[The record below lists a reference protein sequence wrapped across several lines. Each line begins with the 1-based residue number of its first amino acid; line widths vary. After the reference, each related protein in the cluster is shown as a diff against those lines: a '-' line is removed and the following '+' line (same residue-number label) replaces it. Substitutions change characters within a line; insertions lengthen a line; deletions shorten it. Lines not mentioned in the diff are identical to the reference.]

1 MRLLVSGDL
10 AATGFGSVTIDLGK
24 ELLKLGLDVRFLS
37 QNDLPRLE
45 EPFSSRTIDLRTFS
59 IGRDYLDGELGVV
72 GMADG
77 LAGLFDGTA
86 PVQMHDKTPYGDWRP
101 DAFLIISDFSS
112 AREHLVTPLAKVL
125 NGLPTFLY
133 LPIEGI
139 GLPPRW
145 ADTFR
150 IARPIAMSEFG
161 AAQIERLM
169 GERPP
174 MIYHGVDASIFHPVS
189 DDAGVMLM
197 GPNNRISVL
206 RSRDDCKRA
215 WAPLLADNNGIPLG
229 QVPLNWMLRTDRHMP
244 RKRYNSLI
252 RSVLPALARNPDW
265 ALVIH
270 CSPQDQGGNLWDQ
283 VSKLAPHLRRQVLL
297 TDSAGLPRDLLV
309 SLYNASDLYV
319 TNSAEGFGLTVAEA
333 LACGLPA
340 VGVRY
345 SAVPEVIGPA
355 GVTVEEGG
363 LIDDHYDAFWWAASE
378 QHFGAAV
385 EDLMTHDTRRKQLG
399 RLGPAHVR
407 STFGWDAA
415 AAMFRDLIV
424 PAEVAVA

>member
-24 ELLKLGLDVRFLS
+24 ELLKLDLDVRFLS

-59 IGRDYLDGELGVV
+59 IGRDISGELGVT
-72 GMADG
+72 G
-77 LAGLFDGTA
+77 LSKGIAGLFDGTA
-86 PVQMHDKTPYGDWRP
+86 PVLMHDGAPYGDWRP
-101 DAFLIISDFSS
+101 DVFLLISDFSS
-112 AREHLVTPLAKVL
+112 AREHIVTPLAQAL
-125 NGLPTFLY
+125 TIPTYLY

-145 ADTFR
+145 AETFR
-150 IARPIAMSEFG
+150 IARPVAMSRFG

-169 GERPP
+169 GEPPP
-174 MIYHGVDASIFHPVS
+174 MAYHGVDTDAFRPVS
-189 DDAGVMLM
+189 ERGVLLM
-197 GPNNRISVL
+197 GAGNRMNVL
-206 RSRDDCKRA
+206 KTREDCKRA
-215 WAPLLADNNGIPLG
+215 WAGLLAEKNGIPIG
-229 QVPLNWMLRTDRHMP
+229 QVPLNWLLRTDRHMP

-252 RSVLPALARNPDW
+252 RSLLPALSRNPSW

-270 CSPQDQGGNLWDQ
+270 CNPQDQGGNLWDQ
-283 VSKLAPHLRRQVLL
+283 VSKLPPQMRRQVLL
-297 TDSAGLPRDLLV
+297 TDSAGIPRDLLC

-319 TNSAEGFGLTVAEA
+319 SNSAEGFGLTIAEA

-363 LIDDHYDAFWWAASE
+363 LIDDHYDAYWWAASE
-378 QHFGAAV
+378 PDFGAAV
-385 EDLMTHDTRRKQLG
+385 EDLMTHDTRRLQLG
-399 RLGPAHVR
+399 RLGPPHIR
-407 STFGWDAA
+407 ESFRWDACA
-415 AAMFRDLIV
+415 AIFRDLLV
-424 PAEVAVA
+424 PVGVA